1 MNDTFLVTGV
11 GCNYF
16 SKLFWVLYRVREK
29 KKRTNKWARNSR
41 NYLCSKSE
49 RERVV
54 RARERGQHTRTH
66 SNQPRRF
73 E

>member
-29 KKRTNKWARNSR
+29 KRELTNG
-41 NYLCSKSE
+41 
-49 RERVV
+49 REILEIIYAV
-54 RARERGQHTRTH
+54 RASE
-66 SNQPRRF
+66 S
-73 E
+73 EL